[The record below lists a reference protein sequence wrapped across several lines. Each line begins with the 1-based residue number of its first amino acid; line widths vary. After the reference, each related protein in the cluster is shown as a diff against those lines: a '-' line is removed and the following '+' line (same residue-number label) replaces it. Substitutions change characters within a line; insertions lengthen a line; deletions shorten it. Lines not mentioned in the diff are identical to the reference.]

1 MSRRKCRRFTDEYG
15 SGKCNQLTYPARSES
30 LNYYKYILEDIQ
42 TKYGKWHFIMYQL
55 DHFLIVIDKYIVDEI
70 NRLITIARKDDFS
83 PSCIQNV
90 LSGPFGMYCIFFF
103 W

>member
-1 MSRRKCRRFTDEYG
+1 
-15 SGKCNQLTYPARSES
+15 
-30 LNYYKYILEDIQ
+30 
-42 TKYGKWHFIMYQL
+42 MYQL

-90 LSGPFGMYCIFFF
+90 LSGSFGCGLFRSNISYSPGRVGNDSNGSFDIIALGIHMDYFGDTDGILLIGLRIHRL
-103 W
+103 